1 MAKISFTNDLAV
13 STNVLNLGD
22 YFQAIKPLHTFQCT
36 NTVMLGGNRP
46 LKSGH
51 VYEFE
56 VLFRPRGDGVSSP
69 TKCSSMGFVTYW
81 NNWAEAFATIRYS
94 TDAYKDLGM
103 FVRQSYRFTAS
114 KDVQPTQTCLWC
126 TIENDFSKGTDNQNI
141 DVYYYRFQDMTDSSI
156 KDVKGINAK
165 IFEMF
170 DSKTNRLFYNFLYG
184 TDDSSHILMSG
195 IRGFNSFQDKCT
207 NLTLSPIN
215 YGDIGGIE
223 SIDGIQSYNMT
234 SGHIVVYPIKNVG
247 NIRFNFTGN
256 PNNTELYSAMFYDY
270 EVTDGDTR
278 YNAPTRRYS
287 QIDTTL
293 NIHVFKNTQLVETIK
308 STETKMLTFNNVVPG
323 DCFYL
328 KVVLSN
334 GGGIIYAK
342 DVYGAEHRIYKQ
354 KHESGWAFT
363 YKVEYTFDEDISP
376 YRQSQDFVNSQI
388 SIKNTE
394 YGWLTEAGNSSR
406 SNEVSG
412 LGSVGYGNSG
422 TIIINFDSPSNYDQF
437 ISILRSRQ

>member
-1 MAKISFTNDLAV
+1 MAKISFTNELSV

-36 NTVMLGGNRP
+36 NTVTLGGNRP

-94 TDAYKDLGM
+94 ADAYKDLGM
-103 FVRQSYRFTAS
+103 FVRQSYRFIAS

-126 TIENDFSKGTDNQNI
+126 TIENDFNKGTDNQNI

-215 YGDIGGIE
+215 YGDLNQNDRLSGD
-223 SIDGIQSYNMT
+223 SISFSMQSGQIK
-234 SGHIVVYPIKNVG
+234 SFSIKNVG
-247 NIRFNFTGN
+247 YLNIIFNGN
-256 PNNTELYSAMFYDY
+256 PNTGYFRSTTFYDSWY
-270 EVTDGDTR
+270 QPEEHVRITTPNIVET
-278 YNAPTRRYS
+278 Y
-287 QIDTTL
+287 IDTTL
-293 NIHVFKNTQLVETIK
+293 NMYVYKNNVLVESFK
-308 STETKMLTFNNVVPG
+308 STDYKHLRYSVVPG
-323 DCFYL
+323 DCFYI
-328 KVVLSN
+328 KSVLAVD
-334 GGGIIYAK
+334 GTLFYAK
-342 DVYGAEHRIYKQ
+342 DVYGEYKRIDEQ
-354 KHESGWAFT
+354 HHHEGALWWT
-363 YKVEYTFDEDISP
+363 KDWWEWPDDINR
-376 YRQSQDFVNSQI
+376 YIVAKGTVDSQI
-388 SIKNTE
+388 NNNNAGFGYVIK
-394 YGWLTEAGNSSR
+394 GGNSTR
-406 SNEVSG
+406 GYDG
-412 LGSVGYGNSG
+412 LGTQNFGDSG
-422 TIIINFDSPSNYDQF
+422 AIIIDFELSSDYDQF